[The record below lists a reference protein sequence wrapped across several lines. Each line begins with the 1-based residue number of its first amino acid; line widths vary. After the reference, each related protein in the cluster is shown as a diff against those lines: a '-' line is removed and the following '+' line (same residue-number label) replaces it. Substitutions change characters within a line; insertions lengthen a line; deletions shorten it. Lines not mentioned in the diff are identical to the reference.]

1 MSEPQGEC
9 VFAEHAPAL
18 RMQGFA
24 VIPVRDKRP
33 LIKGF
38 SDWRGAPSPRTVEK
52 WRGQFVDAD
61 VAYLPQKTVVDEH
74 RRWRIVVIDADD
86 TGTAQQVGDLIGRTP
101 GMVRTRRGA
110 HFLYRINK
118 DDAERLECLLGRR
131 SDLRFMGLNADIKFR
146 HYDIVILPPS
156 RHPADPAFRYSW
168 QACDPSVI
176 RDLLPFP
183 VTLFEQIVVARKVSD
198 QPVTMRRLAEQRAG
212 SRGLGLNDHLVLHG
226 AHVEVWEELLDLAH
240 EYNEALI
247 DQGLEPLPEEEVVR
261 RAGAV
266 WADVLAG
273 KIDVMHGRRNH
284 RAPFTADEIDD
295 LLRAYGAQTGNAAIV
310 LLLKCRLEHAGRA
323 ARGES
328 FAISDSSMHEAQT
341 LPGWGRD
348 RLRSAREALLG
359 VGREDGK
366 AYLECVEPGRRWHAG
381 RYRLIAQ
388 EVGASL
394 ARRRKK

>member
-1 MSEPQGEC
+1 MSGPQGAC
-9 VFAEHAPAL
+9 VFSEHAPAL

-52 WRGQFVDAD
+52 WRGQFADAD
-61 VAYLPQKTVVDEH
+61 IAYLPQKTVVDEH
-74 RRWRIVVIDADD
+74 GRWRIAVVDADD
-86 TGTAQQVGDLIGRTP
+86 AGTAQQVGDLMGRTP
-101 GMVRTRRGA
+101 GMVQTRRGA
-110 HFLYRINK
+110 HFLYRIDKN
-118 DDAERLECLLGRR
+118 DSERLDCLLGRR
-131 SDLRFMGLNADIKFR
+131 SDLRFLGLNADIKFR
-146 HYDIVILPPS
+146 QHDVVMLPPS

-168 QACDPSVI
+168 QECDPSVI
-176 RDLLPFP
+176 RDLPPFP
-183 VTLFEQIVVARKVSD
+183 VTLFEQIVTARRGSD
-198 QPVTMRRLAEQRAG
+198 QPVTMLRPAEPRAG
-212 SRGLGLNDHLVLHG
+212 SRGLGLNDFLVSQVG
-226 AHVEVWEELLDLAH
+226 HVDSQEELFDLAR
-240 EYNEALI
+240 EYIE
-247 DQGLEPLPEEEVVR
+247 GLVDRGFEPLPEDEVVR
-261 RAGAV
+261 RAGRV
-266 WADVLAG
+266 WTDFLAG

-284 RAPFTADEIDD
+284 RVEFSADEISD
-295 LLRAYGAQTGNAAIV
+295 LLIAYGPQTGNAAIV
-310 LLLKCRLEHAGRA
+310 LLLKFRLEHAGRA

-328 FAISDSSMHEAQT
+328 FAISDFAMHEAQT
-341 LPGWGRD
+341 LPRWGRG